1 MEITVAQTRAP
12 VPPDLQWPGDGTFR
26 VWQRVV
32 ICRKQ
37 TIRAFNMPGSVHS
50 NTRHARMYLHAVN
63 EPGSEWK
70 APGNAL
76 KLQRVWA
83 GRRDSLQNTSHSRPN
98 TGPCASRSATRGKVP
113 EWVDSRGMRER
124 FRGHEGEREGNE
136 RLRNGFFAIIHSD
149 QSHSKLRTS
158 GGEA

>member
-12 VPPDLQWPGDGTFR
+12 VPPDLRWPGDGTFH

-63 EPGSEWK
+63 EPGSVESAWQCSSNCK
-70 APGNAL
+70 GFGQEGKTHYRTQGTVTQTRAPVPPD
-76 KLQRVWA
+76 LQRGVRCQNGLIPGEHRSGFEDA
-83 GRRDSLQNTSHSRPN
+83 GEKGKGMEGLVM
-98 TGPCASRSATRGKVP
+98 ASCR
-113 EWVDSRGMRER
+113 
-124 FRGHEGEREGNE
+124 
-136 RLRNGFFAIIHSD
+136 
-149 QSHSKLRTS
+149 
-158 GGEA
+158 